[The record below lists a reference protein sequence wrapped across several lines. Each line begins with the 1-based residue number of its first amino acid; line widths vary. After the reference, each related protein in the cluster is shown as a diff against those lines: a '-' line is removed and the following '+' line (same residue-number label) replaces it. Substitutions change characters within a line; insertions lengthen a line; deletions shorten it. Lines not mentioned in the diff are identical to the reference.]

1 MDQKVND
8 TDLKHNN
15 RTPVRFRVVQ
25 SNLPRQED
33 TYSATVIRRDTLTID
48 DLIRRIMGKR
58 SELRPETLRTVFSL
72 IKNELYEALEDGYNV
87 DFEFGRV
94 DVTLGGAFVHP
105 SDRYDADAHLLQPR
119 LNPSP
124 LMKQRVARLKGINDT
139 YNSSRN
145 GLQLEYITD
154 ASLPIPSGEA
164 GNRNVIPTN
173 FKGMLSIYGRYIRI
187 SGDDPANGLA
197 FHCQETGETHTVR
210 PDELLYNTAS
220 RLIVCPTFPLT
231 EGTWTLTVTTQYSRN
246 YHTVRQPRQATLH
259 FQVVVPDQQ

>member
-25 SNLPRQED
+25 SNLPGQED
-33 TYSATVIRRDTLTID
+33 TYSATVVRRDTLTID
-48 DLIRRIMGKR
+48 DLIRRIMEKR

-164 GNRNVIPTN
+164 GNRNVIPTD
-173 FKGMLSIYGRYIRI
+173 FKGMLSIY
-187 SGDDPANGLA
+187 
-197 FHCQETGETHTVR
+197 ETGETHTVR

>member
-1 MDQKVND
+1 M
-8 TDLKHNN
+8 
-15 RTPVRFRVVQ
+15 
-25 SNLPRQED
+25 
-33 TYSATVIRRDTLTID
+33 
-48 DLIRRIMGKR
+48 
-58 SELRPETLRTVFSL
+58 

-231 EGTWTLTVTTQYSRN
+231 EGTWTLTATTQYSRN
-246 YHTVRQPRQATLH
+246 RHLTQVPRKATLR
-259 FQVVVPDQQ
+259 FQVIAPVQE

>member
-8 TDLKHNN
+8 TDLKHNS

-25 SNLPRQED
+25 SNLPGQED
-33 TYSATVIRRDTLTID
+33 TYSATVVRRDTLTID
-48 DLIRRIMGKR
+48 DLIRRIMEKR

-164 GNRNVIPTN
+164 GNRNVIPTD

-187 SGDDPANGLA
+187 SGDNPANGLA

-246 YHTVRQPRQATLH
+246 RHLTQVPRKATLR
-259 FQVVVPDQQ
+259 FQVIDPMQE

>member
-8 TDLKHNN
+8 SDLKHNN
-15 RTPVRFRVVQ
+15 RVPVRFRIMQ
-25 SNLPRQED
+25 SNLPGQED
-33 TYSATVIRRDTLTID
+33 TYSASVIRRNTLTID
-48 DLIRRIMGKR
+48 NLINRLVERGT
-58 SELRPETLRTVFSL
+58 EYRPETLRSAFDL
-72 IKNELYEALEDGYNV
+72 IKREIYEAIDNGYNV
-87 DFEFGRV
+87 DFDFGRV

-139 YNSSRN
+139 YNASRN

-164 GNRNVIPTN
+164 GNRNVIPTD

-187 SGDDPANGLA
+187 SGDNPANGLA